1 MANLKSRA
9 ALAALAMI
17 AAGLLSA
24 CGGNPIKNAVD
35 NAVENAVEG
44 GVEKAMEDAVGDDVN
59 IDVNTDGSSVD
70 LPSDFPSGIILP
82 DGAILNSTYSDPG
95 SGWNL
100 AYSMTSSGP
109 ADDLVAAY
117 KADSSWNNSYES
129 VSAEM
134 SSWIFDNGTHQ
145 VVFLSIGDA
154 DEYIMSLTV
163 TALPE

>member
-1 MANLKSRA
+1 MTNLKSRA

-35 NAVENAVEG
+35 DAVGNAVENGVEG
-44 GVEKAMEDAVGDDVN
+44 AIENAAGDGVD
-59 IDVNTDGSSVD
+59 IDVNVDGSAVD
-70 LPSDFPSGIILP
+70 LPDDFPSGIPLP
-82 DGAILNSTYSDPG
+82 DGATLTSTYSVPDE
-95 SGWNL
+95 GWNL

-117 KADSSWNNSYES
+117 KADSSWTSSYES

-134 SSWIFDNGTHQ
+134 SSWIFDNGTYQ
-145 VVFLSIGDA
+145 VVFLSIGES

-163 TALPE
+163 SALTE

>member
-1 MANLKSRA
+1 MTHLKSRA

-35 NAVENAVEG
+35 DAVGNAVEN
-44 GVEKAMEDAVGDDVN
+44 GVENAIENAAGEGVDINVN
-59 IDVNTDGSSVD
+59 PDGGSVN
-70 LPSDFPSGIILP
+70 LPDDFPSGIPLP
-82 DGAILNSTYSDPG
+82 EGAILNGTYSDPG

-100 AYSMTSSGP
+100 TYSMTSSGP
-109 ADDLVAAY
+109 ADDLVAKY
-117 KADSSWNNSYES
+117 KADSSWTNTYES

-134 SSWIFDNGTHQ
+134 SSWLFDNGTHQ

-154 DEYIMSLTV
+154 DEYVMSLTV
-163 TALPE
+163 TVLSE